1 LIGGYCN
8 SDKLIITISFL
19 TPLLLVEVILFL
31 VVVLRN
37 VNTLAVASAIAEAER
52 NKQVM
57 VEGRRRGGDT

>member
-19 TPLLLVEVILFL
+19 TALLLVEVILFL